1 MNKNMSML
9 DFITIISFLIG
20 LYALG
25 IAIENLVENE
35 DQNKELKEILHYL
48 EQHLHKQDTHLEA
61 QDELIKELSK

>member
-1 MNKNMSML
+1 ML

-35 DQNKELKEILHYL
+35 DQNEELKKILHYL
-48 EQHLHKQDTHLEA
+48 EQHLHKQDAHLEA
-61 QDELIKELSK
+61 QDELLKNISK